1 MCSFLGPDQG
11 RHAGINAWKDGRRKR
26 KSEKMQSAQHPLVA
40 LHSEQCYNYVVVI
53 ALEVSK
59 YERWYNSKEICWKE
73 KNNTQV
79 TRKKYQTSER
89 IKERNFLLFMYMCV
103 CPFKEAIIEALSCNP
118 SYLGG

>member
-1 MCSFLGPDQG
+1 M
-11 RHAGINAWKDGRRKR
+11 WKDGRRKR

-40 LHSEQCYNYVVVI
+40 LHSEQHYYVVVI

-59 YERWYNSKEICWKE
+59 YERWYNSKEICWNE

-103 CPFKEAIIEALSCNP
+103 SV
-118 SYLGG
+118 